1 MRLAKSRTG
10 AAVPFVAAIDPAAL
24 SAALASSSSATI
36 LASDQLP
43 VEEVLLAAPA
53 IADVSVLVVLDAAVV
68 SAALL
73 SFLPH
78 AASASTASPRK
89 VTLVIALLVMLL
101 FPPIGSRNSRLR
113 CGAFHL
119 RWRLRQEAYAVACFR

>member
-1 MRLAKSRTG
+1 MRLAKSRTA

-53 IADVSVLVVLDAAVV
+53 IADVSVLMVLDAAVV
-68 SAALL
+68 SAA
-73 SFLPH
+73 
-78 AASASTASPRK
+78 
-89 VTLVIALLVMLL
+89 
-101 FPPIGSRNSRLR
+101 
-113 CGAFHL
+113 
-119 RWRLRQEAYAVACFR
+119 